1 MISNCNIIH
10 YPNPY
15 TNILYYTSYIYFFN
29 AIYGLS
35 NHIYD
40 LASYTGLVW
49 LTSINYWSNPTI
61 KYNYYLDIITVRSGI
76 IYHLF
81 RALDATNY
89 FYFYIIFITGLL
101 FYIPARYFC
110 SKEQYFISTI
120 FHANMHIIT
129 GISLFYLYSNK
140 IKPLSEPDLNN
151 L

>member
-1 MISNCNIIH
+1 MISNCYKIH

-15 TNILYYTSYIYFFN
+15 SIILYFTSYIYYF
-29 AIYGLS
+29 AALYGIS

-40 LASYTGLVW
+40 LGYYTGLVW
-49 LTSINYWSNPTI
+49 LTSINYWYNPTI

-110 SKEQYFISTI
+110 TKDQYLFSTLS
-120 FHANMHIIT
+120 HASMHIIT
-129 GISLFYLYSNK
+129 GIGLFYLYSNK
-140 IKPLSEPDLNN
+140 IKPHDLNK